1 MAQKIKLTMMVDD
14 SMETHVHLE
23 GSDEMNSGIV
33 IQKDEDTPQQ
43 ITSPTTTTISTI
55 AVQSG
60 ETRVVI
66 ALLQSGEWLKL
77 KILELQ
83 PELTKLGASVK
94 EATEFS
100 NAHDQMLLRLQN
112 KQSPV
117 EELLRQADH
126 LIATQK
132 PRAEVYTAM
141 AETLGQAWRDVNQL
155 LERRKE
161 ILDRNVL
168 FQW

>member
-1 MAQKIKLTMMVDD
+1 MVDGPD
-14 SMETHVHLE
+14 SMAHVHPGRSVE
-23 GSDEMNSGIV
+23 TISEIV
-33 IQKDEDTPQQ
+33 TQRDEDTPQQ
-43 ITSPTTTTISTI
+43 IISPTTTISTI

-94 EATEFS
+94 EAMELS
-100 NAHDQMLLRLQN
+100 NAHDQVLLRLQN

-117 EELLRQADH
+117 EELLRQADQ
-126 LIATQK
+126 LITTQR

-141 AETLGQAWRDVNQL
+141 AETLGQAWRDINQL
-155 LERRKE
+155 LERRKK

-168 FQW
+168 FQWYSKV